1 MFFLGKIMKKLFM
14 ILFVAIFLVPVLAG
28 IFLPLT
34 NRKEKPIKFIPLKKL
49 YAFLDL
55 PLISI

>member
-1 MFFLGKIMKKLFM
+1 M

-34 NRKEKPIKFIPLKKL
+34 NQKEKPIKFIPLKKL